1 MRMVTARWF
10 HGSGSANQGH
20 MGFRLAN
27 VNGRAMLVDGDD
39 LYDVAALTDGELGPD
54 PLDVISHHARLH
66 DLAAGL
72 TKAQPSARLADV
84 TLGPPVPNPC
94 SVFGIG
100 INYRGHA
107 AETGAALPEA
117 PLVFAK
123 FPNCLVGPTADIA
136 IASDTTDYEAELV
149 IVIGAKARGVSRS
162 EAWNVVAGLTAGQD
176 VSDRRLQNAGERP
189 QFSLAKSHDT
199 YGPIGPWVVSPDLL
213 PDRDALD
220 IRCEVNG
227 EARQDDTT
235 GNLIFTVPDLV
246 AYLSENLTLQP
257 GDLIFTGTPSGVGFP
272 TGNFLK
278 AGDLVRTSIG
288 GIGEMVNHCT

>member
-1 MRMVTARWF
+1 
-10 HGSGSANQGH
+10 

-27 VNGRAMLVDGDD
+27 VDGRAVLIDGASVH
-39 LYDVAALTDGELGPD
+39 DVAALTDGELGPD
-54 PLDVISHHARLH
+54 PLDVVTHHARLH
-66 DLAAGL
+66 DLTAGL
-72 TKAQPSARLADV
+72 AEVRPTAQIAEV
-84 TLGPPVPNPC
+84 NLGPPVPNSR

-123 FPNCLVGPTADIA
+123 FPNCIVGPTADIA

-149 IVIGAKARGVSRS
+149 VVIGTTARDVSRS
-162 EAWNVVAGLTAGQD
+162 DAWNVVAGLTAGQD
-176 VSDRRLQNAGERP
+176 VSNRRLQNAGERP

-199 YGPIGPWVVSPDLL
+199 YGPTGPWVVSPDLL
-213 PDRDALD
+213 PDRDALA

-227 EARQDDTT
+227 DVRQDDTT
-235 GNLIFTVPDLV
+235 ANLIFSVADLV
-246 AYLSENLTLQP
+246 AYLSANLTLQP

-278 AGDLVRTSIG
+278 PGDVVRTSIE
-288 GIGEMVNHCT
+288 GIGELVNHCS

>member
-1 MRMVTARWF
+1 
-10 HGSGSANQGH
+10 

-27 VNGRAMLVDGDD
+27 VNGRAVLVHDD
-39 LYDVAALTDGELGPD
+39 NLYDVAALTDGELGPD
-54 PLDVISHHARLH
+54 PLDVVAHHARLD

-72 TKAQPSARLADV
+72 AKVQPTARLADV

-123 FPNCLVGPTADIA
+123 FPSCLVGPTADIT

-149 IVIGAKARGVSRS
+149 IVIGTKARGVSRS
-162 EAWNVVAGLTAGQD
+162 EAWDVVAGLTAGQD

-199 YGPIGPWVVSPDLL
+199 YGPVGPWIVSPDLL
-213 PDRDALD
+213 PDRDALA

-227 EARQDDTT
+227 AVRQDDTT

-278 AGDLVRTSIG
+278 PGDLVRTSIE
-288 GIGEMVNHCT
+288 GIGELVNRCS